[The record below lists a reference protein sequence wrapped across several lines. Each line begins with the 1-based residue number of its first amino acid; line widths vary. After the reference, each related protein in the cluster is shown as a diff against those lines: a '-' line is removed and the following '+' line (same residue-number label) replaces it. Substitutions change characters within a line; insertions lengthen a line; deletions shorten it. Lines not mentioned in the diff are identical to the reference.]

1 MAKKIP
7 SRLGATPEHYARL
20 GLKKGAVE
28 PWEDGT
34 RTNSGEKGTYE
45 WWYFDNH
52 MDDGTTLVIVF
63 YTKHMM
69 SPKGPPVPH
78 VTISLVS
85 AGGQAYAGEYE
96 VPGTPFSA
104 SKAGCDVRIGPCFC
118 KVVPKG
124 PPGVPSR
131 TPGSP
136 LEYQVYFKNDRAEAT
151 LRLTGGVPPWRPETG
166 HLFFGER
173 DEHYFAWLPSVPEG
187 TVEAS
192 ITLDGKTTR
201 HTGTGYHDHNWGNIN
216 MRTLMN
222 HWYWGRAKIGD
233 YRVIT
238 SYIYGEKKY
247 GYNEFPIFMIAGKD
261 RIIADDAANLSFIPS
276 GEFIEGE
283 TGKPVHNKLV
293 YDYDD
298 GKLHYRVSYERK
310 KSIVNYR
317 MIGELRG
324 FIKFLARLAG
334 FDGAYHRFT
343 GSAVIERLERG
354 RVVEKLES
362 PAIWELMYFG
372 HIPR

>member
-1 MAKKIP
+1 MSEKIK
-7 SRLGATPEHYARL
+7 SRLGAEAEHYARL
-20 GLKKGAVE
+20 GIKKGTVE
-28 PWEDGT
+28 LWEDGT
-34 RTNSGEKGTYE
+34 RTGSGEKGTYE
-45 WWYFDNH
+45 WWYFDSH

-69 SPKGPPVPH
+69 SPEGPPVPH
-78 VTISLVS
+78 VTISLVT
-85 AGGQAYAGEYE
+85 AEGRPYAGEYE
-96 VPGTPFSA
+96 VKGAPFSA
-104 SKAGCDVRIGPCFC
+104 AAEGCDVRIGPCYC
-118 KVVPKG
+118 RG
-124 PPGVPSR
+124 NLS
-131 TPGSP
+131 
-136 LEYQVYFKNDRAEAT
+136 EYDVYFKNDKAEAT
-151 LRLTGGVPPWRPETG
+151 VHLTSNVPPWRPETG
-166 HLFFGER
+166 HLFFGDR

-216 MRTLMN
+216 IRTLLN

-247 GYNEFPIFMIAGKD
+247 GYNEFPIFMIAGKG
-261 RIIADDAANLSFIPS
+261 RIIADDAAHLTFTAS
-276 GEFIEGE
+276 GEFIEE
-283 TGKPVHNKLV
+283 ATGKPVHNQLV

-298 GKLHYRVSYERK
+298 GAVHYRVSYQRK
-310 KSIVNYR
+310 RSIVNYK
-317 MIGELRG
+317 MIEELRG

-343 GSAVIERLERG
+343 GDAVIERLEGG
-354 RVVEKLES
+354 RVVEKTES

-372 HIPR
+372 HIPK